1 MQKAFIALLRPL
13 QYMIQ
18 KVGRGLMDRSNLE
31 QLMCTKLEY
40 FEAVY
45 QVSIERIE
53 KKSSS
58 CHLKVL

>member
-1 MQKAFIALLRPL
+1 
-13 QYMIQ
+13 MIQ

-53 KKSSS
+53 KKSRS

>member
-1 MQKAFIALLRPL
+1 
-13 QYMIQ
+13 MIQ

-45 QVSIERIE
+45 RENRKVEQWLSFKGFVEE
-53 KKSSS
+53 KN
-58 CHLKVL
+58 